1 MKKIFLAIC
10 LLPLIL
16 NGQVSITGPG
26 TYSQDFNTLVN
37 TGTAIPWVDN
47 STIPNWFSQRT
58 GTGTT
63 YNAGN
68 GGSNAG
74 GLYSFGATG
83 DADRSIGSVGSA
95 NATAGN
101 FAHGVLFQNNSTTTL
116 SNFLVSYNMEQ
127 WRNGGSINIHS
138 LTFYYKISSSI
149 ITALT
154 PSNNAGWTP
163 VSALDAASPIATT
176 TAAALDGNL
185 PMNQIVL
192 SSILLPGVT
201 VAPGEYIMLKWE
213 DPDQPS
219 GDHGLSI
226 DDVSVQWSTSCN
238 TASSFSVTN
247 CTSYTVPS
255 GDETYTVSGIF
266 LDTIP
271 NAALC
276 DSVMTIDVT
285 ITTGITYYADLDTDG
300 LGDANNTTVGC
311 VLPVGY
317 VTNSDDCDDTDNMIG
332 VATTTYY
339 LDADL
344 DTYGDLNSTIVACTV
359 PVGYVTN
366 SLDCNDGDNT
376 INPMAIDIVDNGI
389 DEDCSGSDASSFGT
403 QIGMYEFTAAAA
415 CPVTALSVTSQPTN
429 AVFSDYASIGTSC
442 SSAGNVFS
450 NSGWNITPTIDLGE
464 YNEFSIQANDC
475 STLDLNRII
484 FTHRISAS
492 GGTPTWT
499 LRSSVDNYT
508 ADLGTGTPLTTDKTD
523 TVNLPAAFDALTQ
536 VSFRF
541 YITNMGAAGST
552 WRNDNVRVIGNFG
565 SLTPQTF
572 YADADNDTYGDLNAP
587 LTVCTPPVGYVLDNT
602 DCDDTDGLV
611 NPMTTWYQDA
621 DSDLS
626 GNSLVTF
633 VGCTPPGGYVL
644 DSGDCDDNDAGVIN
658 PTTYYTDADND
669 GFGAMIGIGL
679 VLCTNPGAGYATN
692 QNDCDDADNSVN
704 PNAPETCDGTDN
716 NCNNQID
723 EGLTFVTYYVDAD
736 NDGFGAGTAQSL
748 CEDPGVGYSLN
759 NTDCNDAVNTIYPGA
774 TEIADDGI
782 DQNCDGVDGYL
793 SIEQLDAIV
802 LTIYPNPSSGIFI
815 VKFNTELKGQ
825 IVCTDLNGKTLKTIA
840 ITNSEQALD
849 FSDLANGNY
858 MLKILTEAGVRQ
870 LRIVIQK

>member
-1 MKKIFLAIC
+1 MKRILFILC
-10 LLPLIL
+10 LLPTVFFAQTTNLFISEYGEGAGGSKKYIEIY
-16 NGQVSITGPG
+16 NGTGATVDLANYQIWRSVNG
-26 TYSQDFNTLVN
+26 AAWNTTPVLLTGSLVN
-37 TGTAIPWVDN
+37 NDAFVIANNATDVIGADLY
-47 STIPNWFSQRT
+47 
-58 GTGTT
+58 TT
-63 YNAGN
+63 SISHNGDDAYALTWN
-68 GGSNAG
+68 GGSGTVFAIIDVFGLADGVDPGTSWTIAG
-74 GLYSFGATG
+74 N
-83 DADRSIGSVGSA
+83 A
-95 NATAGN
+95 NASVDKILIRKPTVCSPNTDWAVIAG
-101 FAHGVLFQNNSTTTL
+101 T
-116 SNFLVSYNMEQ
+116 
-127 WRNGGSINIHS
+127 
-138 LTFYYKISSSI
+138 
-149 ITALT
+149 
-154 PSNNAGWTP
+154 
-163 VSALDAASPIATT
+163 DAASSEYTIVVDPYNATNQT
-176 TAAALDGNL
+176 TDLGIHSATC
-185 PMNQIVL
+185 
-192 SSILLPGVT
+192 ILT
-201 VAPGEYIMLKWE
+201 
-213 DPDQPS
+213 
-219 GDHGLSI
+219 
-226 DDVSVQWSTSCN
+226 CN
-238 TASSFSVTN
+238 TTSSFSITN

-266 LDTIP
+266 FDTIP
-271 NAALC
+271 NVALC
-276 DSVMTIDVT
+276 DSIMTIDVT

-359 PVGYVTN
+359 PPGYVTN
-366 SLDCNDGDNT
+366 SLDCNDSDNT
-376 INPMAIDIVDNGI
+376 INPMGIDIVDNGI

-403 QIGMYEFTAAAA
+403 QIGIYEFTAAAA

-450 NSGWNITPTIDLGE
+450 NSGWNLTPTIDLGE

-611 NPMTTWYQDA
+611 NPLTIWYQDA

-626 GNSLVTF
+626 GNSSVTF

-793 SIEQLDAIV
+793 SIEQLDAII

-849 FSDLANGNY
+849 FSELANGNY
-858 MLKILTEAGVRQ
+858 MLKIMTEAGVRQ
-870 LRIVIQK
+870 FRIVIQK